1 MTTIQVRVD
10 DSIKAS
16 AENAFRAMGFSMT
29 DGIRSYL
36 NYVSM
41 ERKLPF
47 EPRANPWHAH
57 EKSAHIPNAET
68 EAALRNAM
76 NGENL
81 SPTNLDDL
89 RAMWTAE

>member
-1 MTTIQVRVD
+1 MTTIQVRID
-10 DSIKAS
+10 DSIKAG
-16 AENAFRAMGFSMT
+16 AENAFRAMGLSMT

-57 EKSAHIPNAET
+57 EKSAHVPNAET
-68 EAALRNAM
+68 EAALKNATS
-76 NGENL
+76 GDNL
-81 SPTNLDDL
+81 SPTDLDDL
-89 RAMWTAE
+89 RAIWTA